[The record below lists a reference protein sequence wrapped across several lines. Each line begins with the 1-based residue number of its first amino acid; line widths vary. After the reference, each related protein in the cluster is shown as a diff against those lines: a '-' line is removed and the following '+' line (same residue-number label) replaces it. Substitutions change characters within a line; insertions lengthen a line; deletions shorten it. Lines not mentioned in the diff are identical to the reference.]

1 MGWDYEIFLSGNVAS
16 TRYDHGPF
24 TKLAYK
30 MYSNIRKMVY
40 SRFCFGML
48 LGGSVGT
55 TYDTLNNPISTKDV
69 ISSLEGLLSKE
80 K

>member
-1 MGWDYEIFLSGNVAS
+1 
-16 TRYDHGPF
+16 
-24 TKLAYK
+24 
-30 MYSNIRKMVY
+30 MVY

-55 TYDTLNNPISTKDV
+55 TYDMLNNPISTKDV

-80 K
+80 KWSVNG